1 MLPGAG
7 HCPRRADQ
15 GVAVVVSP
23 LIALMQDLVG
33 GHAVYLN
40 SNLTSEEAQKI
51 ERQDGRPLGGAVCR
65 ARLLRFIHDEHE
77 CDAGI
82 VYCQSHKKVEETA
95 AWLESEGITALAY
108 HAGLD
113 ADVRPVLKNH
123 DWQTTLQQ
131 QAIGPNRFFPESAP
145 SRFCCQWPA

>member
-1 MLPGAG
+1 MGGRLVMLYAAPSCCVSFTMNTSVMPGL
-7 HCPRRADQ
+7 C
-15 GVAVVVSP
+15 
-23 LIALMQDLVG
+23 IA
-33 GHAVYLN
+33 
-40 SNLTSEEAQKI
+40 SRT
-51 ERQDGRPLGGAVCR
+51 
-65 ARLLRFIHDEHE
+65 
-77 CDAGI
+77 
-82 VYCQSHKKVEETA
+82 KKVEETA

-145 SRFCCQWPA
+145 SRFCCHWPA